1 MYVRNVNE
9 WLNVPISRVILLFNM
24 HSQTDIFVFETYY
37 TYCPLSNNY
46 RFNSKQPWVK
56 VCIDIIFWITYF
68 LNRLYF
74 YFSEIKDPVDFGFSD
89 IFLPVWCT
97 SGWHALKLTA
107 FDIIRLCKDNYTAI
121 YSLQRKVPSTSET
134 KIYRLSYQ
142 WYFVLTTWRKKCWD
156 AFQPGSHVDA
166 SFFFILDKEQRVL
179 QIPLYTSNALL
190 CFLETHISQLKYT
203 FTLFDRLL
211 MVQYFGMIDFALIS
225 ITFYTFLVK
234 SYITIN

>member
-1 MYVRNVNE
+1 MY
-9 WLNVPISRVILLFNM
+9 WYF
-24 HSQTDIFVFETYY
+24 H
-37 TYCPLSNNY
+37 
-46 RFNSKQPWVK
+46 
-56 VCIDIIFWITYF
+56 IIFWITYF

-74 YFSEIKDPVDFGFSD
+74 YFSEIKDPVDFGFSH

-97 SGWHALKLTA
+97 SGWHVLKRTA

-156 AFQPGSHVDA
+156 AFRRPGSHV
-166 SFFFILDKEQRVL
+166 IPLLDKEQLIL

-234 SYITIN
+234 SYITINWYLMTVLYKRLSYRNTPWNNSESRVENPWLGPIILLIFETIVTELF